1 MKGLAAANMAGRLAW
16 GPLSDRLGRKLT
28 YAIFGLSIP
37 LCASIPTITRMI
49 EASSTTPLYA
59 FIGATSLVV
68 SFYGAVFAVLPAYVA
83 DTFGQ
88 KHMGAIFGRILTAL
102 PVSALI
108 GPSLLAHLRT
118 RASVRAIEDLA
129 SQISPAQFQERFG
142 ASVEMLPQLIQSKA
156 VTIPR
161 LMELLPPGTFD
172 PSVTLYDG
180 TMYTMAG
187 CLSVAF
193 VTNLLIRPVSKKYF
207 EKT

>member
-1 MKGLAAANMAGRLAW
+1 
-16 GPLSDRLGRKLT
+16 
-28 YAIFGLSIP
+28 
-37 LCASIPTITRMI
+37 
-49 EASSTTPLYA
+49 
-59 FIGATSLVV
+59 
-68 SFYGAVFAVLPAYVA
+68 VFAVLPAYVA

-88 KHMGAIFGRILTAL
+88 KHVGTIFGRILTAL
-102 PVSALI
+102 PISALI

-118 RASVRAIEDLA
+118 NASVEAIDDLVA
-129 SQISPAQFQERFG
+129 KIPPSMFQERFG
-142 ASVEMLPQLIQSKA
+142 ASIEQLPQLVQNKV

-193 VTNLLIRPVSKKYF
+193 VTNLLIRPVNKKFF
-207 EKT
+207 EKM